1 MGTNIQGSEID
12 TNRGGKSEWKEARR
26 ERRKG
31 EGRVQRPTARAAQAA
46 FYLIFEKQYAST

>member
-31 EGRVQRPTARAAQAA
+31 EGRVQRPTARTGGTSS
-46 FYLIFEKQYAST
+46 FLSYL